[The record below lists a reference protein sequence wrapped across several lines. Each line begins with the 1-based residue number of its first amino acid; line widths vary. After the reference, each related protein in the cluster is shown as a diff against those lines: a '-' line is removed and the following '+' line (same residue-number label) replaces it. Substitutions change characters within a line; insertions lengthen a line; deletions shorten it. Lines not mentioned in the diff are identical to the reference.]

1 MAHAPD
7 CESFCS
13 RCPIYP
19 AADRKAGNGGT
30 CSLPRR
36 CRRWHSRL
44 SYPTPIRLGEAH
56 HRRSHHL
63 WRGLAWR
70 MAVRAFLLAP
80 PPWDSQVDPATCFLY
95 TPLCLVL
102 QLSSVVSIAVNCE
115 SARIIALNLYR
126 KCNCGACTL
135 FLVASAAFLSRRG

>member
-13 RCPIYP
+13 RCPIYR

-44 SYPTPIRLGEAH
+44 SYPTPKRLGEAH

-63 WRGLAWR
+63 WRGLAWT

-102 QLSSVVSIAVNCE
+102 ESSNRNHITLTSDRKILS
-115 SARIIALNLYR
+115 IIIISYIHV
-126 KCNCGACTL
+126 L
-135 FLVASAAFLSRRG
+135 FAIKFYMSKFF